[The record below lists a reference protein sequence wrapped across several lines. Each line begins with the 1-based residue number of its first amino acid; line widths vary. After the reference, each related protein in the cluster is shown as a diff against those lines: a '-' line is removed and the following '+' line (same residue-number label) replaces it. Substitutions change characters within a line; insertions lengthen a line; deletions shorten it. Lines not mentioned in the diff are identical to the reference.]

1 MQDYF
6 NISLGQLL
14 TDCDEAYVATDAAG
28 SVLYLNPQAQELFEN
43 QISIANSEQ
52 WDNLFTPLSH
62 ARFRESIALINSGEL
77 VAEQMFSLKI
87 GEQYGRFLI
96 INHPIRDGD
105 NLEQIVWQFRYIDA
119 VKSGNGIVAQADRYK
134 TLFDVSV
141 APQWAINIEPLFH
154 YMHELGISCEQSLKQ
169 RMVTDAHFMTEV
181 RQRLSIIEI
190 NFAAIELIGVKNAA
204 SSDYLSFFPDR
215 HLGYCCKAV
224 VAIINGQSEY
234 RFDVETVSDSGEYFN
249 YTVISALPRKDNL
262 VRGVLFTGF
271 ETSELKRVQRD
282 LQARESFFSATLSS
296 VPDLLLVYDL
306 KNNKTRFV
314 NGEAARHFG
323 VTDQT
328 KSENLTGNSNLFL
341 HPDDHLERS
350 QIISFL
356 KKLRDGEVVEKNL
369 RMKHVSGEWRDYRTR
384 SSGII
389 DKRNARAAYVVTVAT
404 DVTEQQQIKSR
415 YDSQQRNY
423 RTLADNFSDII
434 CTTDTELKINYISP
448 SVEKLLG
455 YYPQQFLNQQALIT
469 QQIPT
474 LQSVFESLS
483 KDFFRLTTNP
493 QISTDEQRQ
502 YLRLQEVEVEH
513 HLGYTVSLE
522 LQSSLM
528 WEDDGRLQG
537 MLILCRDITQR
548 LQIDDDLRLAAKV
561 FENSLQGIYITA
573 ANGTISQV
581 NKVFT
586 AITGYRPEEV
596 IGRKPS
602 FLSSNRHVG
611 VSFAL
616 TIKPVLEQ
624 AGFWQGEVESRRKSG
639 ECYPV
644 QVGITEVSS
653 KHGEHIGYITAF
665 TDETE
670 RKRNEERILK
680 LAFYDPLTGLANRSL
695 FHDDLEAKLIRA
707 NAEQLLLPLLFID
720 MDGFKAINDSMGHG
734 AGDILLAQVGNRL
747 QTIAKEGCQVARMGG
762 DEFALILP
770 DCNDH
775 SDAVGQS
782 TSIAQ
787 ALLSSLAAP
796 FVIQGKDVYL
806 TASVGVAIYPTDA
819 IDSTTLLQ
827 NADAAM
833 YHAKSAGKNN
843 YQYYSG
849 MMNQSSLDKL
859 ELQNDLHRAVA
870 AGTFELCYQPVIDLK
885 TRRLISVEALVRWHH
900 PQRGNIP
907 PEAFISLAE
916 ETGLIV
922 PLGNWVLNEA
932 CRQMAQWRRDGLA
945 VQRVA
950 VNISALQFSEGSLLS
965 QVIDALDISGL
976 PSHCLALELTESVL
990 MEDVAYTLGMLADL
1004 KAMDVKI
1011 LIDDFGT
1018 GYSSMSYLKQFPIDS
1033 LKIDRSFVSN
1043 LPDSPQDC
1051 AITNAIIAMAHS
1063 FNLSVVAEG
1072 VETEE
1077 QANYLESL
1085 GCEKCQGFLYGKP
1098 MPAQEVNR
1106 LVEYSTKIDLQL
1118 VQLIGDH

>member
-1 MQDYF
+1 MQDFF
-6 NISLGQLL
+6 NLSLSQLL
-14 TDCDEAYVATDAAG
+14 TDCDEAYVATDAGG
-28 SVLYLNPQAQELFEN
+28 SVLYLNPQAQQLFEN
-43 QISIANSEQ
+43 QLSLSNAQQWNS
-52 WDNLFTPLSH
+52 LFTPLSY
-62 ARFRESIALINSGEL
+62 ARFIESIELIRAGEL

-96 INHPIRDGD
+96 VNHPVREDD
-105 NLEQIVWQFRYIDA
+105 KLEQIVWQFRYIDA

-134 TLFDVSV
+134 TLFDISV
-141 APQWAINIEPLFH
+141 APQWAIDIESLYH
-154 YMHELGISCEQSLKQ
+154 YMHELGIGCEQSLKQ
-169 RMVTDAHFMTEV
+169 RLLTDSEFMPEV
-181 RQRLSIIEI
+181 RRRLSIIEI

-204 SSDYLSFFPDR
+204 TSDYLSLFPDR
-215 HLGYCCKAV
+215 HLNYCCSAV
-224 VAIINGQSEY
+224 VAIISGQSEY
-234 RFDVETVSDSGEYFN
+234 RFDVEVRDNAGEYFN

-271 ETSELKRVQRD
+271 DTSELKRVQRD
-282 LQARESFFSATLSS
+282 LQARENFFSATLSA
-296 VPDLLLVYDL
+296 VPDLLFVYDL
-306 KNNKTRFV
+306 KNHKTRFV

-323 VTDQT
+323 IEEHSSPLDL
-328 KSENLTGNSNLFL
+328 SDESSLFL
-341 HPDDHLERS
+341 HPEDRLSGDQLIHL
-350 QIISFL
+350 L
-356 KKLRDGEVVEKNL
+356 KRLGDGEVVEKHL
-369 RMKHVSGEWRDYRTR
+369 RMMHVSGEWRNYVTR

-389 DKRNARAAYVVTVAT
+389 DKYNGRTAYIVTVAT
-404 DVTEQQQIKSR
+404 DVTEQQRIKSR
-415 YDSQQRNY
+415 YDHQQRNY

-434 CTTDTELKINYISP
+434 CTTDTELRIDYISP

-455 YYPQQFLNQQALIT
+455 YYPQQFLVQQALIT
-469 QQIPT
+469 EQIPT
-474 LQSVFESLS
+474 LKLVFDSLS
-483 KDFFRLTTNP
+483 KDYHRLTNNP
-493 QISTDEQRQ
+493 HISAEEQRQ

-513 HLGYTVSLE
+513 HLGYKVSLE

-528 WEDDGRLQG
+528 WEEDGSLQG

-548 LQIDDDLRLAAKV
+548 LKIDDDLRLAAKV

-586 AITGYRPEEV
+586 AITGYRPDEV
-596 IGRKPS
+596 IGRRPS
-602 FLSSNRHVG
+602 FLSSNRHAG
-611 VSFAL
+611 VSFAR

-695 FHDDLEAKLIRA
+695 FHDELEAKLFRA
-707 NAEQLLLPLLFID
+707 NRDQLLLPLLFID
-720 MDGFKAINDSMGHG
+720 MDGFKSINDSMGHG
-734 AGDILLAQVGNRL
+734 AGDILLAQVGKRL
-747 QTIAKEGCQVARMGG
+747 QAVVDEGCQVARMGG
-762 DEFALILP
+762 DEFAVILP
-770 DCNDH
+770 DCDDH
-775 SDAVGQS
+775 SDAVGHS
-782 TSIAQ
+782 THIAQ
-787 ALLSSLAAP
+787 SLLSSLAAP
-796 FVIQGKDVYL
+796 FIIQGKDVYL

-849 MMNQSSLDKL
+849 MMNHSSLDKL

-870 AGTFELCYQPVIDLK
+870 AGAFELCYQPVIDLN

-900 PQRGNIP
+900 PQRGSIP
-907 PEAFISLAE
+907 PEVFISMAE

-950 VNISALQFSEGSLLS
+950 VNISALQFSEGSLLR
-965 QVIDALDISGL
+965 QVIDALDVSGL

-1011 LIDDFGT
+1011 SIDDFGT

-1033 LKIDRSFVSN
+1033 LKIDRSFVAN
-1043 LPDSPQDC
+1043 LPGSTQDS
-1051 AITNAIIAMAHS
+1051 AITQAIIAMAHS
-1063 FNLSVVAEG
+1063 FNLTVVAEG

-1077 QANYLESL
+1077 QASYLDSL

-1106 LVEYSTKIDLQL
+1106 LVENSTKIDLQL
-1118 VQLIGDH
+1118 VQLIGDG